1 KGEGAM
7 IASSLQ
13 PVVNHLWQST
23 LFAAAAGVAALALRR
38 HRAQTRYAAWLAA
51 SVKFL
56 IPFSILVDW
65 GSRLGW
71 HRAVKPGLQA
81 VEPASLSFVMMEPA
95 GRAVAA
101 ALPALP
107 AAPAAP
113 SFDWIPAA
121 AAVVWAAGCIILTAC
136 WWRRWRALRA
146 VLRMATPVDLPI
158 GMEARMSPAFGEPGV
173 FGIFRPVLLL
183 PEDLAGQLT
192 PAQFEAIVRH
202 EQCHVRRRDNLATA
216 IHMVVEA
223 VFWFHPLV
231 WWLGGRLLEERERA
245 CDEEVVRQGSEPE
258 VYAEGILKICE
269 LYLAA
274 PLPCVSGVTGANLK
288 RRIEG
293 ILSNRRAIRLSFVQ
307 KTALAT

>member
-1 KGEGAM
+1 ADPGLPAGVEESRAAHQEDQQRPCLRSDHLARLGAAPHDRRAAGALRRPGAAHRVASDRFGQAHARGSARGAKGAARGGEEGKGEGAM

-38 HRAQTRYAAWLAA
+38 HRAQTRYAVWLAA

-71 HRAVKPGLQA
+71 HRAVEPGLQA

-101 ALPALP
+101 ALPSLP
-107 AAPAAP
+107 AAPASP

-223 VFWFHPLV
+223 VFWF
-231 WWLGGRLLEERERA
+231 
-245 CDEEVVRQGSEPE
+245 
-258 VYAEGILKICE
+258 
-269 LYLAA
+269 
-274 PLPCVSGVTGANLK
+274 
-288 RRIEG
+288 
-293 ILSNRRAIRLSFVQ
+293 
-307 KTALAT
+307 